1 MDSCEQKS
9 LEEIRE
15 MSDAPT
21 ILLLFALFVVFLVS
35 QIFCEPKNFQ
45 Y

>member
-1 MDSCEQKS
+1 MDYCEEKS

-21 ILLLFALFVVFLVS
+21 ILLLLSLFIIFIVS
-35 QIFCEPKNFQ
+35 QVFCDPKNFH

>member
-1 MDSCEQKS
+1 MDSYEQKS

-21 ILLLFALFVVFLVS
+21 ILLLFTLFVVFLVS

>member
-1 MDSCEQKS
+1 MDYCEGKS

-21 ILLLFALFVVFLVS
+21 ILLLLALFIIFIVS
-35 QIFCEPKNFQ
+35 QVFCDPKNFH

>member
-1 MDSCEQKS
+1 MDYCEEKS

-21 ILLLFALFVVFLVS
+21 ILFLILLFIIFMLS
-35 QIFCEPKNFQ
+35 QIFCEPKNFH

>member
-1 MDSCEQKS
+1 MDYQEQKS

-21 ILLLFALFVVFLVS
+21 ILLLFTLFVVFLVS

>member
-1 MDSCEQKS
+1 MDYCEQKS

-21 ILLLFALFVVFLVS
+21 IIVLFSLFVIFLVS
-35 QIFCEPKNFQ
+35 QIFYEPKNFQ